1 MQNNI
6 QESIERD
13 ATPFSLKAS
22 VILLIVGVG
31 VGYMITS
38 MFAAASFAVTYM
50 AKLNWLG
57 SFISKFGLLVGT
69 LSFILPA
76 FFYMKRQRKLLVPTF
91 RINTISTN
99 VLLSTL
105 IFSLGL
111 FVATDAVDRVV
122 APVIN
127 GFLDRT
133 IGTLSPELMSDRI
146 LEKLMQEF
154 KLNDWITGS
163 MLVLAAVFAAGF
175 AEEMLMRGMFQ
186 GALEKKY
193 SAAAAIIISSLVF
206 SMIHLNPWG
215 GIQIFVIALF
225 LGIVAWRTNSIVPT
239 IIMHGM
245 NNGLVILFNNLEP
258 ETVAWYGDKTQIES
272 NVMII
277 GLLLAFVGL
286 LGIFIFSK
294 NKQ

>member
-13 ATPFSLKAS
+13 STPFSLKAS
-22 VILLIVGVG
+22 VILLIVGIG

-91 RINTISTN
+91 RMNTISTN

-111 FVATDAVDRVV
+111 FVATDAVDRIV

-286 LGIFIFSK
+286 LGIFISSK

>member
-13 ATPFSLKAS
+13 PTPFSLKAS

-38 MFAAASFAVTYM
+38 MFAAASFAVTYL

-57 SFISKFGLLVGT
+57 SFISKFGLLIGT

-76 FFYMKRQRKLLVPTF
+76 FFYMKRQRKLFVPTF
-91 RINTISTN
+91 RMNAISAN
-99 VLLSTL
+99 VLWSTL
-105 IFSLGL
+105 IFSVGL
-111 FVATDAVDRVV
+111 FVATDALDRIV

-133 IGTLSPELMSDRI
+133 IGALSPELMSDRI

-154 KLNDWITGS
+154 KLNDWVTGT
-163 MLVLAAVFAAGF
+163 MLILAAVFAAGF

-245 NNGLVILFNNLEP
+245 NNGLVVLFNNLEP
-258 ETVAWYGDKTQIES
+258 ETAAWYGDKTQIES
-272 NVMII
+272 NVLIV
-277 GLLLAFVGL
+277 GLLLALVGL
-286 LGIFIFSK
+286 VGIFIFSK
-294 NKQ
+294 K

>member
-133 IGTLSPELMSDRI
+133 IGALSPELMSDRI